1 MIRTGLTRVPDALGG
16 AVSRIPPRVRR
27 WAYLSVLLTGLA
39 VLLVAAALLARPATV
54 GRLVDAEA
62 LDRRLRGTAGIAV
75 VAGGI
80 LLATA
85 ISIWKGATA
94 TTRADAEPIRPS
106 ENAVAA
112 GSTFDDDL
120 EAVIETGDEDRRA
133 AVRMRLRSAAIETV
147 STRSRRDDSGVREA
161 VLTGG
166 WTDDAVAGA
175 FLGDE
180 RAADGTLRWR
190 LYAWL
195 YPDRAF
201 RTTVERTLDAIESY
215 DPEEGP

>member
-1 MIRTGLTRVPDALGG
+1 MLFR
-16 AVSRIPPRVRR
+16 S
-27 WAYLSVLLTGLA
+27 
-39 VLLVAAALLARPATV
+39 
-54 GRLVDAEA
+54 
-62 LDRRLRGTAGIAV
+62 
-75 VAGGI
+75 
-80 LLATA
+80 
-85 ISIWKGATA
+85 A
-94 TTRADAEPIRPS
+94 TTRADAGPIRGG
-106 ENAVAA
+106 ENAAVDSGGSAVPFDAA
-112 GSTFDDDL
+112 
-120 EAVIETGDEDRRA
+120 IETAIEAGDEDRRA
-133 AVRMRLRSAAIETV
+133 AVRMRLRSAAIETIT
-147 STRSRRDDSGVREA
+147 TRSRRDDPGVREA

-180 RAADGTLRWR
+180 RAADATLRWR